1 MSSFNEYIFALH
13 LLSTVFFTQSSA
25 LLYQSNHPQT
35 SSSDFSFYFLFFFGS
50 QIPKHPLSGAAATTV
65 GETHLGWRFE
75 A

>member
-13 LLSTVFFTQSSA
+13 LLSTVSFTQSSA
-25 LLYQSNHPQT
+25 LLSQSNHPQT
-35 SSSDFSFYFLFFFGS
+35 SSSDFCFFFFFFVGS

-65 GETHLGWRFE
+65 EETHLGWRFD